1 MTSHWT
7 QSQIINITDS
17 QQKRIDSIFTA
28 EKIIDISKGLSNEK
42 IQDSVIKVR
51 DNQIK
56 ELQDKIELLKKEH
69 NETLVEIAKHNKTAE
84 ETSNTVDDIS
94 DDQLKKE
101 KNKWKGLHL
110 YGGVEVPRFQF
121 NRINF
126 NTELMYELE
135 RFEFGVKGE
144 IGQLDIEKETGYNFN
159 YYLKLRYKFF

>member
-1 MTSHWT
+1 MLIPLWT
-7 QSQIINITDS
+7 LSQDITTT
-17 QQKRIDSIFTA
+17 QRNRIDSIFTA

-42 IQDSVIKVR
+42 LQDSVIKVR

-56 ELQDKIELLKKEH
+56 ELQDKVALLKKEH
-69 NETLVEIAKHNKTAE
+69 TNTLIEIAKHNKTAE
-84 ETSNTVDDIS
+84 ETTSTVDDIS
-94 DDQLKKE
+94 DNQLKKE

-110 YGGVEVPRFQF
+110 YGGVEIPQF
-121 NRINF
+121 KFNEPNF

-144 IGQLDIEKETGYNFN
+144 FGKLDIEKETGYNFN